1 MKVITHYAPPT
12 PHDLE
17 ALKESLQQTG
27 RGMASLAALAGDN
40 QWRKYTG
47 GKQPR
52 AVSVQMAFFIA
63 ARLEL
68 DEAQLEKVY
77 ARMSKIGC
85 DLELGEALGIT
96 QPA

>member
-1 MKVITHYAPPT
+1 MKAITHYAPPA
-12 PHDLE
+12 PHELE
-17 ALKESLQQTG
+17 ALKDSLHQTG
-27 RGMASLAALAGDN
+27 RGMATLAALAGDN

-68 DEAQLEKVY
+68 DDAQLEKVY
-77 ARMSKIGC
+77 ARMSEIGC
-85 DLELGEALGIT
+85 DLELGEPMGSAL
-96 QPA
+96 PA